1 MLEPNPSG
9 DPVGS
14 TGSQRL
20 FRSGVPTIGGELGSS
35 GVSCVAP
42 FVKEAL
48 GCPRSGQMSNPV
60 GNRLSFY
67 IYALTHT
74 HTHIYNILYVP
85 LPIHVCRSTIA
96 FLFKY
101 SILCF
106 LFPKYFPPLRCN
118 NHISIASDEIRI
130 NTCNRMI
137 CIYIYKTYIT
147 YR

>member
-67 IYALTHT
+67 IYALTHV
-74 HTHIYNILYVP
+74 HIYNIPTLTCLYLSVFTDQQ
-85 LPIHVCRSTIA
+85 S

-106 LFPKYFPPLRCN
+106 FFSKIFLLPRETIIFLSRQMK
-118 NHISIASDEIRI
+118 SE
-130 NTCNRMI
+130 
-137 CIYIYKTYIT
+137 
-147 YR
+147 

>member
-67 IYALTHT
+67 IYALTHV
-74 HTHIYNILYVP
+74 HIYNIPTLTCLYLSVFTDQQSLFSLNIP
-85 LPIHVCRSTIA
+85 FFAFSSPKLLPRETII
-96 FLFKY
+96 FLSRQMK
-101 SILCF
+101 S
-106 LFPKYFPPLRCN
+106 
-118 NHISIASDEIRI
+118 E
-130 NTCNRMI
+130 
-137 CIYIYKTYIT
+137 
-147 YR
+147 